1 MILIF
6 GLIHLTKELCSKRM
20 RKKNPPNGNIIVNS
34 KGKYNKYDMK
44 VHRDKFN
51 EIKRFYIIGD
61 PDKSHLLTGYE
72 IKTLN
77 PDFMEIWKY

>member
-1 MILIF
+1 
-6 GLIHLTKELCSKRM
+6 
-20 RKKNPPNGNIIVNS
+20 
-34 KGKYNKYDMK
+34 MK

-51 EIKRFYIIGD
+51 EIKRFYIIGG

-77 PDFMEIWKY
+77 PDFMEILRMGRYHLILLKEAVED